1 MKPLNVVRS
10 IVINLSLA
18 VLLALVL
25 ISLVAIWLIYLGGA
39 I

>member
-1 MKPLNVVRS
+1 MKLLNVVRS

-18 VLLALVL
+18 VLLAVL
-25 ISLVAIWLIYLGGA
+25 LFSLIVIWLIYLGGA